1 MLNMF
6 DNSKIHL
13 IKVIDQ
19 RLKDAANKKIYND
32 MIENRQITESK
43 FNLF

>member
-6 DNSKIHL
+6 DNSKINL